1 MDTDQKT
8 GRKFVATKNPTPTM
22 TIEIIKSSP
31 TKTARRITDPATGD
45 IWVWDATLG
54 THAEGAK
61 HLNVFYDRKPGEGD
75 ILVL

>member
-8 GRKFVATKNPTPTM
+8 GQKFVATKNPTPTM
-22 TIEIIKSSP
+22 TAEIIRSSP
-31 TKTARRITDPATGD
+31 TQTARRITDPSTGD
-45 IWVWDATLG
+45 VWVWDATLG

-61 HLNVFYDRKPGEGD
+61 HLGVFYDRKPGEGD